1 MKKNL
6 KNFLGIIII
15 TCFLILPFL
24 VFAQDEGEAGDAAS
38 GQQPTTEV
46 ITTTSH
52 SGGSSLDTLSRI
64 GGKAGYTDVKL
75 HVAAGTIVNGA
86 LSILGIIF
94 IVIIVIGG
102 FKWLTAGGDEAQVTK
117 ALAYIKRAIIGLII
131 TLSAAAIWLFIV
143 TRLT

>member
-24 VFAQDEGEAGDAAS
+24 VFAQEGEAGDGAR
-38 GQQPTTEV
+38 GQQTVSTTTE
-46 ITTTSH
+46 IST
-52 SGGSSLDTLSRI
+52 SGGGKSLATLERI
-64 GGKAGYTDVKL
+64 GGKAGYTNIKL
-75 HVAAGTIVNGA
+75 HVAAGRIVNSA
-86 LSILGIIF
+86 LSVLGIVF
-94 IVIIVIGG
+94 IMIIIIGG

-117 ALAYIKRAIIGLII
+117 SLAYIKRAIIGLII
-131 TLSAAAIWLFIV
+131 TLSAAAIWLFIA